1 MRIIKAG
8 LKGQKPSQLISKC
21 AHVVSEM
28 TGNANFT
35 TPSPDLATI
44 TAARTALEAAL
55 EAAESGAHAEI
66 AKKNVGVKSRSELP
80 VKLARYVNSVAGG
93 DVNKAVSSGF
103 DPAKI
108 PQPADKLAA
117 PVKSECNPGAYQG
130 QVDLRCKGVEHAR
143 MYQVY
148 MCEGDPATYGT
159 WIAAG
164 TSSKTKLA
172 VKGLKRHQLYSF
184 RAAALG
190 AAGEGPLSE
199 IASAEAA

>member
-1 MRIIKAG
+1 MKDIKAG
-8 LKGQKPSQLISKC
+8 LRGERPYQLISKC

-28 TGNANFT
+28 TGNANFP
-35 TPSPDLATI
+35 TPSPDLAMI
-44 TAARTALEAAL
+44 TAARNALEAAL

-66 AKKNVGVKSRSELP
+66 AKKNVAIKTLSELL

-93 DVNKAVSSGF
+93 DVDKAVSSGF
-103 DPAKI
+103 ELAKV
-108 PQPADKLAA
+108 PRAAEQLAA
-117 PVKSECNPGAYQG
+117 PVKFECRPGAYQG
-130 QVDLRCKGVEHAR
+130 EVDLRWKGVEHAR

-148 MCEGDPATYGT
+148 MCEDDPAMDGK
-159 WIAAG
+159 WVAVGI
-164 TSSKTKLA
+164 SSKTKLT
-172 VKGLKRHQLYSF
+172 VKGLTRHKLYAF